1 MRNEPCPC
9 GSGRKYKK
17 CCDAPVITTP
27 WTPFVE
33 DTDTAQ
39 REAHIR
45 EFFRRLVQDPNHPYK
60 DYKPEDIEK
69 EIQREL
75 RGRVFVNSLYQ
86 VNRYDDAPDMIWLS
100 IKRRDKAPAKDWR
113 HFQRIKNELVGAE
126 NEAMEIY
133 PAESRLVDTANQYHL
148 WVFKDPNFRI
158 PVGFNGGRKTI
169 GAEQAQTFGA
179 KQRAFD
185 NPSISRNDSED
196 CT

>member
-17 CCDAPVITTP
+17 CCDAPISAVQ

-33 DTDTAQ
+33 DTDTLR

-45 EFFRRLVQDPNHPYK
+45 ECINALQQLPNNPFK
-60 DYKPEDIEK
+60 GSREEDIEK
-69 EIQREL
+69 EVQREL

-86 VNRYDDAPDMIWLS
+86 VAMYDDAPEVIWLS

-126 NEAMEIY
+126 NEAIEIY

-148 WVFKDPNFRI
+148 WVFKDPTFRI
-158 PVGFNGGRKTI
+158 PMGFNNGRKTMEPEH
-169 GAEQAQTFGA
+169 AERTGA
-179 KQRAFD
+179 KQRGF
-185 NPSISRNDSED
+185 EL
-196 CT
+196 